1 MNPRAGTKLFV
12 PPPLYFL
19 AAFLLGWLLHAV
31 SDDHLG
37 GRPATT
43 WVGVVLLAAGL
54 ALDVWATLTFRRAR
68 TTVVPYRRASAL
80 VDTGPFAFSRNPMYV
95 GMAMEVVAGALII
108 DSWWPLVLLVPAIAL
123 VTVVVIKPE
132 ERLMY
137 EAFGQ
142 QYDDYRERVRR
153 WL

>member
-1 MNPRAGTKLFV
+1 
-12 PPPLYFL
+12 
-19 AAFLLGWLLHAV
+19 
-31 SDDHLG
+31 
-37 GRPATT
+37 
-43 WVGVVLLAAGL
+43 
-54 ALDVWATLTFRRAR
+54 
-68 TTVVPYRRASAL
+68 
-80 VDTGPFAFSRNPMYV
+80 
-95 GMAMEVVAGALII
+95 
-108 DSWWPLVLLVPAIAL
+108 VLLVPAIAL